1 MKTNRSR
8 ALDFVKRWSVAHWK
22 TCRTALIAFATG
34 SLITGY
40 LSHVR
45 EVRAENVRVY
55 ELNIYHAVPGKVPK
69 LEARF
74 EDASKLLAAHHLNVL
89 GYWVPNDDP
98 AFANTFVYLLVHP
111 SREEA
116 EKNWGAFH
124 ADPAFQKYRQA
135 ENAEKL
141 IEHVD
146 STYMRA
152 TNYSAMK

>member
-1 MKTNRSR
+1 
-8 ALDFVKRWSVAHWK
+8 
-22 TCRTALIAFATG
+22 
-34 SLITGY
+34 
-40 LSHVR
+40 
-45 EVRAENVRVY
+45 
-55 ELNIYHAVPGKVPK
+55 
-69 LEARF
+69 
-74 EDASKLLAAHHLNVL
+74 
-89 GYWVPNDDP
+89 
-98 AFANTFVYLLVHP
+98 VHP

>member
-1 MKTNRSR
+1 MKMYRNW
-8 ALDFVKRWSVAHWK
+8 ALDSMKRWRVKGWRTS
-22 TCRTALIAFATG
+22 RTALIAFAAG

-40 LSHVR
+40 FSHALH
-45 EVRAENVRVY
+45 VRAESNHVY

-116 EKNWGAFH
+116 EKNWDAFH

-146 STYMRA
+146 STYMRP
-152 TNYSAMK
+152 TSYSEMK